1 MLNTF
6 FPQVHRSAQGLREGL
21 QEQHQEGRDRAR
33 VLQITGA
40 SPSECKGTAGE
51 TPFIIPITKFLSN
64 ISYVFQAQGLF
75 YFIKLLNRDC
85 SFCIDHNDSVK
96 TGQQN
101 VGRWAVVD

>member
-75 YFIKLLNRDC
+75 YFIKLLNT
-85 SFCIDHNDSVK
+85 K
-96 TGQQN
+96 
-101 VGRWAVVD
+101 